1 MTQATNTLVTNQ
13 IIAVIVLVIAVIVH
27 AALNYLALG
36 RQTNGLAAQNAHADA
51 ANQLAVKTTGLQAD
65 ANHQAT
71 DATLHRWAPPVLAA
85 AIRQLAADSGVTP
98 DEVRASWMTYKA
110 QALTIGAARLVGWF
124 PTLKGDD
131 ARLLLEHVA
140 DRGGTLLTSALPTI
154 EQMASPLLN
163 QVGSEVA
170 ALPFNSLH
178 IPPEVIQQA
187 EAMAAGLI
195 PALRT
200 AAPAPAITLAPA
212 PTTTTTPD
220 APQVAVS
227 DTLHT
232 PDDGPAPVE
241 GTITPLTPGAA
252 AATPPR

>member
-1 MTQATNTLVTNQ
+1 MQTTNTLVTNQ
-13 IIAVIVLVIAVIVH
+13 VVGIGLLIVAVIVH
-27 AALNYLALG
+27 AALNFLALRG
-36 RQTNGLAAQNAHADA
+36 QNGHLAEQNAQADA
-51 ANQLAVKTTGLQAD
+51 ANQAATRANDLQTT

-124 PTLKGDD
+124 PTLKVDD

-140 DRGGTLLTSALPTI
+140 DMGGTLLTSALPTI

-187 EAMAAGLI
+187 EAMAAGLT

-200 AAPAPAITLAPA
+200 AAPAPAVTLAPA

-227 DTLHT
+227 GTLHT
-232 PDDGPAPVE
+232 PDDGPVHVE

-252 AATPPR
+252 AATPPS